1 LSPRNIRHHA
11 AATSGLAATALAVV
25 VLAGLGIARAGSSS
39 TATAASSSPGASPA
53 GQATTPIK
61 HLVVIFEENATFDH
75 YFGTY
80 PHASNPP
87 GEPQFTPRPGTPAV
101 NGLTETLLIDNPNE
115 DNPQRL
121 DRAQALTCDQDHHYR
136 EEQEAY
142 DGGLVDQF
150 VQHTAGQECTGTEPG
165 PTGEN
170 KTTVMDY
177 YDGNTV
183 TALWNYAQYY
193 TLQDNSF
200 ETQFGP
206 STPGHLNLI
215 SGETGGARATKSTSA
230 VANGVLNAST
240 EGSLIANAYPLYDDC
255 VGGPELPGGV
265 SEEPVRISM
274 SGRNVGNL
282 LNAQG
287 VTWGWFQGGFTP
299 TATTAAGKAECHAT
313 HDNVGALK
321 PYTDY
326 VSYHEPFQYY
336 ESTAN
341 PHHLPPSSPGAVGQ
355 SDQANHQYDLSYFT
369 SALEADN
376 LPEVSFLKPSAYED
390 GHPGYS
396 DPLDE
401 QRYIVETVNAIE
413 RSPEWSS
420 TAVIVSWD
428 DSDGWYDHVMPPI
441 VRASTS
447 PQDRLNGSEK
457 CGVLSSPPP
466 ANYQPDRCGYGP
478 RLPLLVISPWA
489 RENYVDGT
497 LTDQSSILRFIED
510 NWQLG
515 RIGGDSSDAQAG
527 TLENAF
533 DFNPGDTR
541 APTVILDD
549 ATGEV
554 TSVTPF
560 TETQSSTTSSASTT
574 GTSST
579 TTSVSTTTTS
589 IAATHSTTIGKS
601 VSHPA
606 SGPGP
611 ARAVSCSVSPRPRR
625 RMLVTCTFKATL
637 RIHGRAAVRFRL
649 VRHGRVLATVRV
661 FLHDHRASA
670 TLRLGGKPKSSYTLR
685 IALTSVAGVLGFVR
699 AVHIR

>member
-1 LSPRNIRHHA
+1 MPRKIRHHRGAVVA
-11 AATSGLAATALAVV
+11 APALAGVV
-25 VLAGLGIARAGSSS
+25 VALALAGLTSAG
-39 TATAASSSPGASPA
+39 ADSPAA
-53 GQATTPIK
+53 GQALTPIK

-75 YFGTY
+75 YFATY
-80 PHASNPP
+80 PRAANPP
-87 GEPQFTPRPGTPAV
+87 GEPPFIARPGTPGV
-101 NGLTETLLIDNPNE
+101 NGLNETLLSDNPNE

-142 DGGLVDQF
+142 DGGLVNQF
-150 VQHTAGQECTGTEPG
+150 VQHTAGQECTGSEP
-165 PTGEN
+165 GEN

-193 TLQDNSF
+193 TLADNSF

-215 SGETGGARATKSTSA
+215 SGETGGASANKLTSA
-230 VANGVLNAST
+230 VANGSASSALT
-240 EGSLIANAYPLYDDC
+240 GSLIANAYPLYDDC
-255 VGGPELPGGV
+255 VANTELPGGV
-265 SEEPVRISM
+265 AEEPVRISM

-282 LNAQG
+282 LDAQG

-299 TATTAAGKAECHAT
+299 TARSPAGKAECRAT
-313 HDNVGALK
+313 HENIGAAK
-321 PYTDY
+321 PYADY

-341 PHHLPPSSPGAVGQ
+341 PHHLPPSAPGAVGHG
-355 SDQANHQYDLSYFT
+355 DQANHQYDLSYFT
-369 SALEADN
+369 SALAEGS
-376 LPEVSFLKPSAYED
+376 LPAVSFLKPSAYED

-401 QRYIVETVNAIE
+401 QRYIVQTVNALE
-413 RSPEWSS
+413 RSPEWGS

-441 VRASTS
+441 VRPSAS
-447 PQDRLNGSEK
+447 PQDTLSGPEK
-457 CGVLSSPPP
+457 CGTVPNPPP
-466 ANYQPDRCGYGP
+466 VNYQPDRCGYGP

-489 RENYVDGT
+489 KENSVDST

-533 DFNPGDTR
+533 DFNPADSR
-541 APTVILDD
+541 APRVILDEN
-549 ATGEV
+549 TGEV
-554 TSVTPF
+554 LSVTPF
-560 TETQSSTTSSASTT
+560 SESGEGSATTTTTATTSASTT
-574 GTSST
+574 NTAGGPQHTGPPSLPT
-579 TTSVSTTTTS
+579 
-589 IAATHSTTIGKS
+589 KN
-601 VSHPA
+601 
-606 SGPGP
+606 GPGP
-611 ARAVSCSVSPRPRR
+611 PAAVSCTVAPRSR
-625 RMLVTCTFKATL
+625 L
-637 RIHGRAAVRFRL
+637 RVRVACRFRANLRVHGRAAVRFRL
-649 VRHGRVLATVRV
+649 VRRGRVLATVRV
-661 FLHDHRASA
+661 LLHEHRASA
-670 TLRLGGKPKSSYTLR
+670 TLRLHTAPRGGYTLR
-685 IALTSVAGVLGFVR
+685 IALTSAAGVLGFVR
-699 AVHIR
+699 PVSLP